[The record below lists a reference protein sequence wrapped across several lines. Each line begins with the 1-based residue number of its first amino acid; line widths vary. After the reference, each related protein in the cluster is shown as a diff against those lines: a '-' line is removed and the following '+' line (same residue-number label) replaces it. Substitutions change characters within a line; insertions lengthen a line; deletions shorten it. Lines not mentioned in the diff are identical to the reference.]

1 LQRFHHRLTAA
12 AAAAV
17 LTLSV
22 VAAAA
27 QAQQAAVTA
36 TDLKEVEDES
46 LMVQPFNL
54 SVDAIEDMDLVGPNG
69 DEIGDVEEV
78 LADASGQPSGIAAE
92 VGGFLG
98 IGDKTVVIDLD
109 QVRVEN
115 ERLVTSLTKEQL
127 EALPEWDG

>member
-1 LQRFHHRLTAA
+1 MRRFRHPFT

-22 VAAAA
+22 AVAAAA
-27 QAQQAAVTA
+27 QAQQAAA
-36 TDLKEVEDES
+36 TTGLKEVEDES
-46 LMVQPFNL
+46 LMVHPFNL

-78 LADASGQPSGIAAE
+78 LADASGQPTSLAAE

-98 IGDKTVVIDLD
+98 VGDKTVVIGLD
-109 QVRVEN
+109 QLRVEN
-115 ERLVTSLTKEQL
+115 EKLVTGLTKEQL
-127 EALPEWDG
+127 EALPEWDD